1 MVLARLCISKRIED
15 ILLMLEKP
23 RSRIELQYEL
33 GLGASTLNRV
43 MNWLG
48 EHDLIKPVYIEGKKK
63 WVLNDKGKKLLDK
76 LKEIYGILES

>member
-33 GLGASTLNRV
+33 GLGVSTLTRV

-48 EHDLIKPVYIEGKKK
+48 EHDLIKTV
-63 WVLNDKGKKLLDK
+63 
-76 LKEIYGILES
+76 